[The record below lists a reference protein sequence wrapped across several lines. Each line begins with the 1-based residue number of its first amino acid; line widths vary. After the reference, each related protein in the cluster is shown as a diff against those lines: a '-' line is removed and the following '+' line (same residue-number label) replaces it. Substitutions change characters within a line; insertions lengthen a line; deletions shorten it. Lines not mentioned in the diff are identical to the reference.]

1 MATPTRVIFLDIDGV
16 LTSFAC
22 DDGLDPACLHR
33 LDRLVRDTGASLV
46 LISSWRDRYGLDAT
60 ATRLADAGLETPLLE
75 AVPLLLRQSRS
86 AEIYAYL
93 RARREPVTFVI
104 LDDVLADGSL
114 RQRQVLVDAF
124 VGLQP
129 RDLDLARVLLR

>member
-16 LTSFAC
+16 LTSFAY
-22 DDGLDPACLHR
+22 DDGLDPACLLR
-33 LDRLVRDTGASLV
+33 LDGLVRDTGASLV

-60 ATRLADAGLETPLLE
+60 AARLADAGLETPLLE

-86 AEIYAYL
+86 AEIHAYL
-93 RARREPVTFVI
+93 RTTREPVTFVI
-104 LDDVLADGSL
+104 LDDVLVDGSL

-129 RDLDLARVLLR
+129 GDLDLARVLLR